1 MAAIIAL
8 TVVVI
13 ALVVIVLGGNGSHN
27 YKLVFQNASQLV
39 ADNQV
44 LIGGHP
50 VGSVESI
57 GLTDDNLAEVEVS
70 VDQEL
75 HEGTTALA
83 RATSLSGVANH
94 YISISPGP
102 NSNPAL
108 DDGATLG
115 LDSTTAAVDLDQ
127 FINAFPASVRKALG
141 EFVRGFGEFYAGV
154 GPQGNKAFKY
164 FAPGL
169 NRAAAFARGLNADQ
183 RLFGQFVV
191 NSSKLATAVS
201 ERGEQLSSA
210 ISNASTAFNAI
221 ASQNEAFSRTLELL
235 PPVFRQSNTTFVN
248 LRAALDDLDPLVE
261 TAKPA
266 TKDLAPFLRDLRPV
280 LSRSIPVFRNLRLT
294 VDRPGFANDAAELLA
309 ALPDVQQR
317 ASRAFP
323 HSEDAI
329 AAFQPNLD
337 FFRAYAPD
345 LLNGFG
351 RVGQV
356 TGNYDGNGNFA
367 RVQFSNLNLFRFDSG
382 TGMLEPI
389 TPSEQYDAFGAPSP
403 VQRRCPGAA
412 TQPARDGSNPFTEP
426 PFAGCRRLP
435 VRMQSERRATGTMRR
450 SRKKAPDRPRRGGGD
465 RRDRRPRLPRR
476 LRRRLSG
483 QGGLRQRLV
492 PRPRGGSP
500 GRGRERRHDRVGR
513 RDPAGRRGQLRER
526 ALERSARESGA
537 GAEDRRSRL
546 PGLPQRRDLHHPPT
560 VSDRGEVRR
569 LPPDAAAGSEHRTAA
584 GAERNS

>member
-1 MAAIIAL
+1 VAANPLGEEKSPARSRRTTPARVAAIAAL
-8 TVVVI
+8 AIVVI
-13 ALVVIVLGGNGSHN
+13 ALAVIALGGNGTHH

-39 ADNQV
+39 TDNQV

-57 GLTDDNLAEVEVS
+57 GLTDDNLAEIEVS

-75 HEGTTALA
+75 HEGTTAVA

-94 YISISPGP
+94 YISVSPGP

-115 LDSTTAAVDLDQ
+115 LDATTSAVDLDQ
-127 FINAFPASVRKALG
+127 FINSFPASVRKALG

-169 NRAAAFARGLNADQ
+169 NRAAAFARGLNADS
-183 RLFGQFVV
+183 RLLTQFVV
-191 NSSKLATAVS
+191 NTSKLSTAVA

-210 ISNASTAFNAI
+210 ISNANTAFNAI

-280 LSRSIPVFRNLRLT
+280 LTRSVPVFRDLRLT
-294 VDRPGFANDAAELLA
+294 VDRPGFANDTAELLA
-309 ALPDVQQR
+309 TLPDVEQR
-317 ASRAFP
+317 ASKAFP
-323 HSEDAI
+323 HAEDAI
-329 AAFQPNLD
+329 DAFQPNLV

-356 TGNYDGNGNFA
+356 TANYDGNGNYA
-367 RVQFSNLNLFRFDSG
+367 RVQFSNLNLFERDPG
-382 TGMLEPI
+382 TGVLEPI
-389 TPSEQYDAFGAPSP
+389 TPSEQYDALGAPDP

-412 TQPARDGSNPFTEP
+412 TQPAPDGSNPFVEP
-426 PFAGCRRLP
+426 PFAGADITP
-435 VRMQSERRATGTMRR
+435 SECDP
-450 SRKKAPDRPRRGGGD
+450 SD
-465 RRDRRPRLPRR
+465 
-476 LRRRLSG
+476 
-483 QGGLRQRLV
+483 V
-492 PRPRGGSP
+492 PP
-500 GRGRERRHDRVGR
+500 G
-513 RDPAGRRGQLRER
+513 P
-526 ALERSARESGA
+526 
-537 GAEDRRSRL
+537 
-546 PGLPQRRDLHHPPT
+546 
-560 VSDRGEVRR
+560 
-569 LPPDAAAGSEHRTAA
+569 
-584 GAERNS
+584 